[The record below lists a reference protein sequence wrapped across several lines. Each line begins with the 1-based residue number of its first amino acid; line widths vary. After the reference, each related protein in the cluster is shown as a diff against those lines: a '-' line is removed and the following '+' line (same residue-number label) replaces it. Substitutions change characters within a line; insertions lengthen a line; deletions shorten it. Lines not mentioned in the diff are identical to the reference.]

1 VNRQAVTG
9 ASTGVDRRNRFGLM
23 FIGMVLLGVG
33 AYGLAR
39 GWGAF
44 GDRAAADPVLVDA
57 WRRAFAR
64 NSGWAWPAVALV
76 SLVLALLGMRW
87 LRAQLGPAPFQ
98 RVDLAHR
105 EEGGVTVVRPA
116 GAARALAHDIET
128 YRGVAGAS
136 ARVTGDPEAPEI
148 DLRVDVVEGCNLPS
162 LRHRIEEEALARFQR
177 ALELDAVDA
186 SVEFRLTAPG

>member
-1 VNRQAVTG
+1 MNRQAVTG

-23 FIGMVLLGVG
+23 FLGLVCLGMG

-44 GDRAAADPVLVDA
+44 GDPAASDPVLVES
-57 WRRAFAR
+57 WRSSFTRNRA
-64 NSGWAWPAVALV
+64 WAWPAVALV
-76 SLVLALLGMRW
+76 ALVLALVGLRW
-87 LRAQLGPAPFQ
+87 LRAQLGTAPFT

-105 EEGGVTVVRPA
+105 EEGGLTVVRPA
-116 GAARALAHDIET
+116 GAARALAGDIET

-136 ARVTGDPEAPEI
+136 ARVTGDPETPEI
-148 DLRVDVVEGCNLPS
+148 DLRVDVVKGCNLPL
-162 LRHRIEEEALARFQR
+162 LRNRIEQEALPRFQR